1 MRRLDPTRIF
11 LILRGSTAFFH
22 TLIFT
27 VNLVYQAET
36 VGLTPLELVLVG
48 TTLEMSAFLFEA
60 PTGILADVYSRRLS
74 VIIGV
79 ALMGIG
85 FVIEGSFPFFAAVLL
100 NQVLWGLGYTFTS
113 GATEAWLADEI
124 GEKAAGPVFLR
135 GSQVGQIA
143 SLLAIPLSVAL
154 ATVAIQLP
162 IVLGGL
168 LFLGLA
174 LFLWLAMPETGF
186 TPTPDDERTSWRQMV
201 ETAQAGVQMVRS
213 RPLLRVI
220 LAVSLVVGLYSEGY
234 DRMWTPHLLDN
245 FTFPILFGLQPIV
258 WFGVIRAGSS
268 LFSIGATEITR
279 RKRITESGG
288 RLVGLML
295 LLDGGMV
302 LALLALAWAGNFWV
316 ALLALWVFST
326 ARSSLE
332 PLDSAW
338 IVRHTAGSAR
348 ATTISFSSQLN
359 AIGQVMGGPAVG
371 WIGTVISL
379 PAALTASALLISPI
393 LPLLVRGR
401 RMEKTAAKPD

>member
-11 LILRGSTAFFH
+11 LILRGGSAFFH

-36 VGLTPLELVLVG
+36 VALSPLQLVLVG

-124 GEKAAGPVFLR
+124 GEEAAGPVFLR

-154 ATVAIQLP
+154 ATIAIQLP

-174 LFLWLAMPETGF
+174 LFLWLSMPETGF

-234 DRMWTPHLLDN
+234 DRLWTPHLLDN

-258 WFGVIRAGSS
+258 WFGVIRAGST
-268 LFSIGATEITR
+268 LFSIAATEIAR

-288 RLVGLML
+288 RLVSLMM
-295 LLDGGMV
+295 LLDGAMV
-302 LALLALAWAGNFWV
+302 FALLALAWAGNFWV
-316 ALLALWVFST
+316 ALIALWVFST

-338 IVRHTAGSAR
+338 IVRHTSGSAR
-348 ATTISFSSQLN
+348 ATAISFSSQLN
-359 AIGQVMGGPAVG
+359 AIGQVVGGPAVG
-371 WIGTVISL
+371 WIGTVVSL
-379 PAALTASALLISPI
+379 PAALTASALLMSPI
-393 LPLLVRGR
+393 LPLLLRGK
-401 RMEKTAAKPD
+401 RMERERES

>member
-11 LILRGSTAFFH
+11 LILRGGSAFFH

-36 VGLTPLELVLVG
+36 VGLSPLQLVLVG

-124 GEKAAGPVFLR
+124 GEEAAGPVFLR
-135 GSQVGQIA
+135 GSQIGQIA

-220 LAVSLVVGLYSEGY
+220 LAVSLVVGFYSEGY
-234 DRMWTPHLLDN
+234 DRLWTPHLLDN

-268 LFSIGATEITR
+268 LFSIAATEIAR

-295 LLDGGMV
+295 LLDGAMV
-302 LALLALAWAGNFWV
+302 LALLGLAWAGNFWV
-316 ALLALWVFST
+316 ALIALWVFST

-348 ATTISFSSQLN
+348 ATAISFSSQLN
-359 AIGQVMGGPAVG
+359 AIGQVAGGPAVG
-371 WIGTVISL
+371 WIGTVLSL
-379 PAALTASALLISPI
+379 PAALTASALLMSPI

-401 RMEKTAAKPD
+401 RMEKKQES

>member
-11 LILRGSTAFFH
+11 LILRGGSAFFH

-36 VGLTPLELVLVG
+36 VGLSPLQLVLVG

-79 ALMGIG
+79 GIG

-124 GEKAAGPVFLR
+124 GEEAAGPVFLR
-135 GSQVGQIA
+135 GSQIGQIA

-220 LAVSLVVGLYSEGY
+220 LSVSLVVGLYSEGY
-234 DRMWTPHLLDN
+234 DRLWTPHLLDN

-268 LFSIGATEITR
+268 LFSIAATEIAR

-295 LLDGGMV
+295 LLDGAMV

-316 ALLALWVFST
+316 ALIALWVFST

-348 ATTISFSSQLN
+348 ATAISFSSQLN
-359 AIGQVMGGPAVG
+359 AIGQVVGGPAVG
-371 WIGTVISL
+371 WIGTVLSL
-379 PAALTASALLISPI
+379 PAALTASALLMSPI
-393 LPLLVRGR
+393 LPLLARGR
-401 RMEKTAAKPD
+401 RMEKKQES